1 MKKTIVVLALFTL
14 TTVCAI
20 VPSHAQ
26 TNASRNL
33 YFYGARLPYETV
45 QVTVY
50 AQEGDKT
57 AIKGAVTMT
66 HEQWVAFAKAVVDA
80 GFGAAQ
86 GEPKPI
92 GLGSPD

>member
-1 MKKTIVVLALFTL
+1 MKKTIVALALFTL
-14 TTVCAI
+14 TTVCTI

-26 TNASRNL
+26 THASGNL

-50 AQEGDKT
+50 AKEGDKIV
-57 AIKGAVTMT
+57 IKGAVTMT
-66 HEQWVAFAKAVVDA
+66 HEQWAAFAKAVVGA
-80 GFGAAQ
+80 GFEAAQ

-92 GLGSPD
+92 GAGSSG